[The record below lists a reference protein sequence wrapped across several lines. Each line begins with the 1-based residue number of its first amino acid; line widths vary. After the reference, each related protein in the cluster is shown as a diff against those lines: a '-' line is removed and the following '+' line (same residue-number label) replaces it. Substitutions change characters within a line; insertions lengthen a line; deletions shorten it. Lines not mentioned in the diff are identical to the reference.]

1 MSEVENESIPE
12 GINDLPDPESFCAPP
27 GTKRRGKKKRKI
39 EEPAGVT
46 MNSLLDILTII
57 LVFLLKS
64 YSTDPVQLK
73 QAEDLKPPFSSAM
86 LKAEQSTT
94 VTLTLNNLLVDD
106 KPVLRIEQ
114 GVVGEGDTSSNGFLV
129 DPLFQ
134 ALQESVDHQKR
145 VASFNSAAEFT
156 GIITVISDRHVPF
169 KLLSQVMYTAGQAQY
184 SKFKFMVVKGDRG

>member
-1 MSEVENESIPE
+1 M
-12 GINDLPDPESFCAPP
+12 
-27 GTKRRGKKKRKI
+27 
-39 EEPAGVT
+39 
-46 MNSLLDILTII
+46 
-57 LVFLLKS
+57 
-64 YSTDPVQLK
+64 
-73 QAEDLKPPFSSAM
+73 
-86 LKAEQSTT
+86 
-94 VTLTLNNLLVDD
+94 
-106 KPVLRIEQ
+106 
-114 GVVGEGDTSSNGFLV
+114 VGEGDTSSNGFLV